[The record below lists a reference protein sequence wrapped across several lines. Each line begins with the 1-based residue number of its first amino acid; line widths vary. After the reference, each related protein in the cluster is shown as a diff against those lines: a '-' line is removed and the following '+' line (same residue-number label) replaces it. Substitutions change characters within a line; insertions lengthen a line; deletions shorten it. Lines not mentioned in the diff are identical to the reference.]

1 MPPQLGG
8 FLVRHHF
15 LRQLLAAPA
24 QRSLH
29 RRGARPPRD
38 GRHGE
43 QRLSQ
48 LGPATTGRNR
58 DAVADY
64 AVACWKAIC
73 AKREENEA

>member
-8 FLVRHHF
+8 FLYDTIFYVNCLPRLHKEVFTDEAHVR
-15 LRQLLAAPA
+15 REMEDTASNALASWG
-24 QRSLH
+24 QY
-29 RRGARPPRD
+29 
-38 GRHGE
+38 
-43 QRLSQ
+43 
-48 LGPATTGRNR
+48 TGRNR